1 MYILYMESFW
11 KNQKDHTDHVVHRK
25 FLGGLLNRFLPKLP
39 KAFRKFVEAHKDEPI
54 TSFVVYRSPLDKVS
68 STFLNTLTLGDWDNI
83 KKKAN
88 VDKLFHI
95 YAIINGKYIYEKL
108 SVPVLKNA
116 SGGDLDRSDAESM
129 NAPINKTVTIGDFVD
144 KAIKRMGDDYYTYD
158 GFKNNC
164 QDFLSNSLSA
174 SGLGNSAIQSFLK
187 QDTKR
192 LVEETPEYSKYLGKE
207 ITDLAGAATKAWS
220 ELVDKRGGIR
230 HHNRAFDSHKNKRLH

>member
-1 MYILYMESFW
+1 MF
-11 KNQKDHTDHVVHRK
+11 KNQKPILMPLHTDPFVDRK

-54 TSFVVYRSPLDKVS
+54 VSFMVCRAPLDKVS
-68 STFLNTLTLGDWDNI
+68 NTFLNTLTLGDWDNI
-83 KKKAN
+83 KQKAN

-108 SVPVLKNA
+108 SVPTFKNA
-116 SGGDLDRSDAESM
+116 SGGDLSRSGAESM
-129 NAPINKTVTIGDFVD
+129 DAPINKTVTIGDFVD

-174 SGLGNSAIQSFLK
+174 SGLGNSATQSFLK
-187 QDTKR
+187 QDTKK
-192 LVEETPEYSKYLGKE
+192 LIEETPEFSKYLGKE

-220 ELVDKRGGIR
+220 ELTDKRGGRR
-230 HHNRAFDSHKNKRLH
+230 HHNRAFDSNRNKRLH